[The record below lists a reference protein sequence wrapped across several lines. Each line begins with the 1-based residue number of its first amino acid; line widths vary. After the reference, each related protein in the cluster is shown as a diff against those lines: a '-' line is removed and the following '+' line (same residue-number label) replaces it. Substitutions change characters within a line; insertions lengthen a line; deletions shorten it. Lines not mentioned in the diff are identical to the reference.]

1 MPRCAVHVRACAQG
15 GHSEAPGQP
24 PPSHTGGGREGRGPG
39 REFLVTHTSIYGQP
53 RRGLQADLS
62 SLPAG
67 SKAELTKSDPWARV
81 LGESSWE
88 SGIPSRRKLPEGC
101 FIPANMVIEVVVPLD
116 SSGLARLLR
125 DPQESGRTLVLDCR
139 PFLAYCQAHLLDAR
153 PVHWN
158 GLLRRR
164 SRGRSGVS
172 LEWLVPDRALLTRLR
187 KGEMAHLVVL
197 DETGGSV
204 SALRPDS
211 LARLLLNALLREE
224 RAGTSHI
231 YLLEGKKRN
240 TQTHTET
247 HTEARAHTQGLGEEA
262 GRKDGV
268 RTQLGR

>member
-1 MPRCAVHVRACAQG
+1 
-15 GHSEAPGQP
+15 
-24 PPSHTGGGREGRGPG
+24 
-39 REFLVTHTSIYGQP
+39 
-53 RRGLQADLS
+53 
-62 SLPAG
+62 
-67 SKAELTKSDPWARV
+67 
-81 LGESSWE
+81 
-88 SGIPSRRKLPEGC
+88 
-101 FIPANMVIEVVVPLD
+101 MVIEVVVPLD

-172 LEWLVPDRALLTRLR
+172 LEWLLPDRALLARLR

-231 YLLEGKKRN
+231 YLLEGKKHTN
-240 TQTHTET
+240 TQTHHHTQRHTQRRART
-247 HTEARAHTQGLGEEA
+247 HTHTQGLGEEA

-268 RTQLGR
+268 RTQLAS